1 MRSMAILFAAAAVLC
16 FVAAGTAGAGGT
28 GATVFAQCAACH
40 QPTGKGVPGAFP
52 PLAGHLPALVKA
64 DRTYPIKV
72 VLYGLEGKIDVEGKT
87 YNGEMPSF
95 GKQLKDDEIASVLN
109 YALSQWGNKKLLP
122 KGFKDIKIAEVK
134 AQRAK
139 HLSPSQVH
147 QARQKL
153 RLK

>member
-1 MRSMAILFAAAAVLC
+1 MRSMVIVFAAAAVLC
-16 FVAAGTAGAGGT
+16 LVVAGTASAAGG
-28 GATVFAQCAACH
+28 ADVYAQCAACH

-72 VLYGLEGKIDVEGKT
+72 VLYGLEGKITVKGKT
-87 YNGEMPSF
+87 YNGAMPSF

-109 YALSQWGNKKLLP
+109 YELSHWGNRKLLP
-122 KGFKDIKIAEVK
+122 KGFKDIKISEVK

-139 HLSPSQVH
+139 PLSASQVH

-153 RLK
+153 HLK